1 MATQATIS
9 FTDPAVQRCPFP
21 AYAALRE
28 DGPVYWD
35 EASQAWIVIGYDE
48 VRSVALDPATYSS
61 VTGRLLVTKR
71 PYQDEVDA
79 IYREHGVLPTNTL
92 VVADP
97 PLHTFHRALVDKVF
111 TLSRV
116 KQMRDYLSDVVN
128 GLVDGVIDRG
138 EVEFSGELAT
148 RIPIYIIADQL
159 GMPRSEFARFKLWSD
174 AVVAGNDPTND
185 LDTQLALTR
194 TICEFHRFI
203 LDRAEEYRRA
213 PADNMLSDL
222 VRARDSDGRALDD
235 RELAS
240 IVLIILVAGNDTTTA
255 TLSTGMYRL
264 ITTPGLEQALRGNP
278 GAIANFI
285 EEVLRYEAPIQGLW
299 RRATRDT
306 ELGGVRLKEGDILS
320 VRFGAANHDPAIF
333 ADPETL
339 DPERRNVRNHLTFGA
354 GPHFCVG
361 KQLAL
366 AELQTSFGI
375 VLDRMKNLRLAR
387 GEAGVDWAT
396 RYSGYGVTRLEMAFD
411 RNQAG

>member
-9 FTDPAVQRCPFP
+9 FTDPAVQRCPYP
-21 AYAALRE
+21 AYAALRR
-28 DGPVYWD
+28 DGPVHWD
-35 EASQAWIVIGYDE
+35 ESSKAWIVIGYDE
-48 VRSVALDPATYSS
+48 VRAVALDPATYSS

-97 PLHTFHRALVDKVF
+97 PLHTFHRTLVDKVF
-111 TLSRV
+111 TISRV
-116 KQMRDYLSDVVN
+116 KQMRDYLSEVVN

-138 EVEFSGELAT
+138 AFDFSLELAT
-148 RIPIYIIADQL
+148 RIPIFVIADQL
-159 GMPRSEFARFKLWSD
+159 GMPRSEVDRFKLWSD

-185 LDTQLALTR
+185 RETQLALTR

-222 VRARDSDGRALDD
+222 VRARDADGRALDD

-264 ITTPGLEQALRGNP
+264 ITTPGLEDALRGEP
-278 GAIANFI
+278 AKIANFI

-339 DPERRNVRNHLTFGA
+339 DPDRRNVRNHLTFGA

-366 AELQTSFGI
+366 AELQTAFGI

-387 GEAGVDWAT
+387 GEEGVEWAT

-411 RNQAG
+411 RNDGG

>member
-21 AYAALRE
+21 AYAALRNH
-28 DGPVYWD
+28 GPVYWD
-35 EASQAWIVIGYDE
+35 ASSEAWIVIGYDE
-48 VRSVALDPATYSS
+48 VRTVALDPATYSS

-97 PLHTFHRALVDKVF
+97 PLHTFHRTLVDKVF

-128 GLVDGVIDRG
+128 GLVDSVIDRG
-138 EVEFSGELAT
+138 RFDFSAELAT
-148 RIPIYIIADQL
+148 RIPIFVIADQL
-159 GMPRSEFARFKLWSD
+159 GMPRSEVDRFKLWSD

-185 LDTQLALTR
+185 RETQLAITR
-194 TICEFHRFI
+194 TICGFHRFI
-203 LDRAEEYRRA
+203 LERAEEYRRA

-222 VRARDSDGRALDD
+222 VRARDANGRALDD

-264 ITTPGLEQALRGNP
+264 ITTPGLEQALRGEP
-278 GAIANFI
+278 AKLTNFI

-320 VRFGAANHDPAIF
+320 VRFGAANHDPAVF

-339 DPERRNVRNHLTFGA
+339 DPDRRNLRNHLTFGA

-366 AELQTSFGI
+366 AELQTAFAI

-387 GEAGVDWAT
+387 GEGGVEWAT

-411 RNQAG
+411 RNEAG

>member
-1 MATQATIS
+1 MATRATIS

-28 DGPVYWD
+28 DGPVHWD
-35 EASQAWIVIGYDE
+35 ESSQAWIVIGYDE
-48 VRSVALDPATYSS
+48 VRAIALDPATYSS

-97 PLHTFHRALVDKVF
+97 PLHSFHRTLVDKVF
-111 TLSRV
+111 TISRV
-116 KQMRDYLSDVVN
+116 RQMRDYLAEVVN
-128 GLVDGVIDRG
+128 GLIDAVIDRG
-138 EVEFSGELAT
+138 EMEFSAELAT
-148 RIPIYIIADQL
+148 RIPIFVIADQL
-159 GMPRSEFARFKLWSD
+159 GMPRSEVDRFKLWSD

-185 LDTQLALTR
+185 KDTQLALTR

-203 LDRAEEYRRA
+203 LDRAEDYRRL

-222 VRARDSDGRALDD
+222 VHARDADGRALSD

-264 ITTPGLEQALRGNP
+264 ITTPGLEDGLRGEP
-278 GAIANFI
+278 AKIANFI
-285 EEVLRYEAPIQGLW
+285 EEVLRYEGPIQGLW

-306 ELGGVRLKEGDILS
+306 ELGGVTLRQGDILS
-320 VRFGAANHDPAIF
+320 VRFGAANRDPAIF
-333 ADPETL
+333 EDPETL

-366 AELQTSFGI
+366 AELQTAFGI
-375 VLDRMKNLRLAR
+375 FLGRMKNLHLAR
-387 GEAGVDWAT
+387 GEDGVEWAT

-411 RNQAG
+411 RN